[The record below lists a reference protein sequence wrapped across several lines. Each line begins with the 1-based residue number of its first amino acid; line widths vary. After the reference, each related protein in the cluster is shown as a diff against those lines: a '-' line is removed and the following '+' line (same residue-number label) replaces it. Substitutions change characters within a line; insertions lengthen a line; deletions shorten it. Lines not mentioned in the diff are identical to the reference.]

1 MKAEDNILEL
11 KNISKYYPGVTALNN
26 VSLKIRKGEIHAL
39 VGENGAGKSTLIKT
53 CSGAIA
59 PSSGEICVNGKTFKS
74 MTPKTSEENGIG
86 VIYQEFNLVGDL
98 SVAENIFLGR
108 AIRKGPSSGEICVN
122 GKTFKS
128 MTPKTS
134 EENGI
139 GVIYQEFNLV
149 GDLSVAENIFLGRA
163 IRKGIIIDLK
173 AMERESKKI
182 LDSLHINISPKTLVK
197 NLSVGY
203 QQMVEIAK
211 AMSQNAQVLIM
222 DEPSA
227 PLTSAEVE
235 SMFAIVDLLKEK
247 GVSIIYISHR
257 LEEIFRLSD
266 RVTVLRDGEYVT
278 TLNTAETNEDEL
290 VKYMVGRELTEI
302 YPTRKADSIKDEVLF
317 EAVNVSGNGDK
328 NISFK
333 IHKGEV
339 LGFGGLIGAGRTEMA
354 ELMFGMKP
362 KTSGKFLYK
371 GKEINPK
378 SPKEAIDVGI
388 GLVPVGAGRTEM
400 AELMFGMK
408 PKTSGK
414 FLYKGKEINPK
425 SPKEAID
432 VGIGLVPEDRKAKGA
447 LLTLSIQENINMPIY
462 PRISKATVINE
473 KTEREIA
480 QKYKEEISIKTPN
493 LTQLVK
499 NLSGGNQQK
508 VILAKW
514 LAADSELLIFDE
526 PTRGIDVGAKQE
538 IYTLI
543 NTLVEQGKAVLMISS
558 EMEELMG
565 MSDRIIILAE
575 GSVSGEL
582 RKEEFKQETIMKYA
596 SKEMED

>member
-1 MKAEDNILEL
+1 MKAQDYILEL
-11 KNISKYYPGVTALNN
+11 KNISKYYPGVTALDN
-26 VSLKIRKGEIHAL
+26 VSLNIRRGEIHAL

-53 CSGAIA
+53 CSGAIV
-59 PSSGEICVNGKTFKS
+59 PSEGEICVNGKTFKS
-74 MTPKTSEENGIG
+74 MTPK
-86 VIYQEFNLVGDL
+86 L
-98 SVAENIFLGR
+98 
-108 AIRKGPSSGEICVN
+108 
-122 GKTFKS
+122 
-128 MTPKTS
+128 S

-163 IRKGIIIDLK
+163 IRKGIVIDVK

-182 LDSLHINISPKTLVK
+182 LDSLHIDINPKVLVK
-197 NLSVGY
+197 NLSIGY

-211 AMSQNAQVLIM
+211 AVSQNAKILIM

-235 SMFAIVDLLKEK
+235 NMFAIVDLLKEK

-266 RVTVLRDGEYVT
+266 RITVLRDGRYVT
-278 TLNTAETNEDEL
+278 TLNTTDTNEDEL
-290 VKYMVGRELTEI
+290 IKYMVGRQLTEI
-302 YPTRKADSIKDEVLF
+302 YPVRKPDSVKREEVIF
-317 EAVNVSGNGDK
+317 EAQHVSGNGDK
-328 NISFK
+328 DLSFK
-333 IHKGEV
+333 VHKGEV
-339 LGFGGLIGAGRTEMA
+339 LGVGGLVGAGRTEMA
-354 ELMFGMKP
+354 EMIFGMKP
-362 KTSGKFLYK
+362 KTAGKFIYK

-378 SPKEAIDVGI
+378 SPKDAISI
-388 GLVPVGAGRTEM
+388 
-400 AELMFGMK
+400 
-408 PKTSGK
+408 
-414 FLYKGKEINPK
+414 
-425 SPKEAID
+425 
-432 VGIGLVPEDRKAKGA
+432 GIGLVPEDRKAKGA
-447 LLTLSIQENINMPIY
+447 LLTLSIQENINMSIY
-462 PRISKATVINE
+462 PRISKASVINT

-480 QKYKEEISIKTPN
+480 QKYKEEISIKTPS

-514 LAADSELLIFDE
+514 LAADSEFLIFDE

-543 NTLVEQGKAVLMISS
+543 NTLIEQGKSVLMISS

-565 MSDRIIILAE
+565 MSDRIIILSE
-575 GSVSGEL
+575 GSISGEL
-582 RKEEFKQETIMKYA
+582 GKEEFDQEIIMKYA